1 MGSGGGHWGWN
12 AFQGGANVGN
22 GACQDVGGGVSV
34 GHGACLEVRGGVFVS
49 VWIFFWGRF

>member
-1 MGSGGGHWGWN
+1 MGSGGGHWVWN

-34 GHGACLEVRGGVFVS
+34 GHGACLNVGVGSFVG
-49 VWIFFWGRF
+49 V